1 MDVLRTKSIEASMSD
16 TEDPEFKLK
25 KNLTALDLM
34 VFGIGMIIGAGIF
47 TLTGKAAAEFAGP
60 AVVFSFAIAAICCGL
75 AAVCYAEFASTVPVS
90 GSAYTFSYATLG
102 ELVAWIIGW
111 DLILELMLGASVV
124 ASLTAFA
131 LVSLAVPILRKSRPD
146 LERSFKVPL
155 NPWLPILA
163 ALVCIYLALN
173 LSIET
178 WLRFLVWMAL
188 GFLIYFV
195 YGYRNSMVGKGQG
208 EPVPD
213 YSSHG
218 QTED

>member
-1 MDVLRTKSIEASMSD
+1 M
-16 TEDPEFKLK
+16 
-25 KNLTALDLM
+25 
-34 VFGIGMIIGAGIF
+34 
-47 TLTGKAAAEFAGP
+47 
-60 AVVFSFAIAAICCGL
+60 
-75 AAVCYAEFASTVPVS
+75 
-90 GSAYTFSYATLG
+90 
-102 ELVAWIIGW
+102 
-111 DLILELMLGASVV
+111 
-124 ASLTAFA
+124 
-131 LVSLAVPILRKSRPD
+131 PILRKSRPD